1 MNVATKT
8 TGELSMEIKCEYCGA
23 FMNDTDKTCPNCG
36 AVNNKHKRVADHT
49 PKSIEELKKWYE
61 DRNLPPY
68 ETTRFFIGID
78 YKKPKAFG
86 IYEENGE
93 FIVYKNKADESR
105 AIR

>member
-49 PKSIEELKKWYE
+49 PKSIEELKKLIA
-61 DRNLPPY
+61 N
-68 ETTRFFIGID
+68 
-78 YKKPKAFG
+78 KKK
-86 IYEENGE
+86 
-93 FIVYKNKADESR
+93 IVEIKFV
-105 AIR
+105 I